1 MAEAVMR
8 ASAAGSGDR
17 YCYREKEEWSSVP
30 WGTAVSMLALVF
42 AVAVVVTDAGARL
55 VVAGVEHSE
64 VHGAYCLGIFQ
75 NGKDPTTLLRGI
87 IVRNTLVMYDRK
99 QSHIGFC
106 SELGKDCI
114 YWLPRQLR
122 NRLLMARLQTII
134 HCLLQHP
141 RIP

>member
-55 VVAGVEHSE
+55 VVAGVEETSAAAAGRNVSE
-64 VHGAYCLGIFQ
+64 RHGEASLGY
-75 NGKDPTTLLRGI
+75 
-87 IVRNTLVMYDRK
+87 LVL
-99 QSHIGFC
+99 F
-106 SELGKDCI
+106 
-114 YWLPRQLR
+114 
-122 NRLLMARLQTII
+122 
-134 HCLLQHP
+134 
-141 RIP
+141 